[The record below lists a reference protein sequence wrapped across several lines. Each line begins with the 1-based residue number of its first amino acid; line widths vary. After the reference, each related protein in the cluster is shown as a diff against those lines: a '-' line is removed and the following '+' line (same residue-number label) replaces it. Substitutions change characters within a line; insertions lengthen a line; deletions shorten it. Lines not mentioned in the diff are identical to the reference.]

1 MFVITSLFAQK
12 KYSVEA
18 TSAQLSLE
26 GKSLTGYRT
35 NFDFAWEDV
44 RKGWWKYAREFA
56 NPLNM
61 KTYYKVTVPSSNTD
75 GNVDLEIFTQ
85 SSDGQGGTDFFLGLE
100 NEKYKDQALSMLLD
114 FKKEFYI
121 NDLLK
126 QIASNQSESDK
137 LSSAYRDTVIESE
150 RQKYL
155 GQIKELEEANLSL
168 KEQIKQIEKS

>member
-1 MFVITSLFAQK
+1 MFAITSLFAQK

-155 GQIKELEEANLSL
+155 GQIKELEEVNLSL